1 MHYMLPR
8 RSQMK
13 QKSMLEAK
21 KSIGIMC
28 VNLSQGSWWIQLLLV
43 RIKRK
48 DHIGEKDCEE
58 EDGCTALYE
67 GTHQY

>member
-1 MHYMLPR
+1 
-8 RSQMK
+8 
-13 QKSMLEAK
+13 
-21 KSIGIMC
+21 MC